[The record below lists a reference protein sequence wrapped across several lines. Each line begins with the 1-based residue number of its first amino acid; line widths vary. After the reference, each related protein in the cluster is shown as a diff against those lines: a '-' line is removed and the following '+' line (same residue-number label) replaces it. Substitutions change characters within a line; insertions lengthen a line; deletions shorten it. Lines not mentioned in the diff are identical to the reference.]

1 MRWIKTIVLILALCA
16 LGAVIAL
23 RGGCAT
29 LHPASTEIP
38 AMTETPLLAPTPDPT
53 FLPTTEPTPAPTPE
67 PIPTLEPTPQ
77 PTPVPTP
84 TPVSGPAVIITK
96 NPTSESLSVGG
107 KTWFIAHAENAV
119 SLTWELVDPSGNLHS
134 VSDAMAMN
142 PGLALEVLEGDT
154 IAVSNVP
161 ISINGWGV
169 QARFVGQGN
178 SATTSPAFIYV
189 SDFLS
194 AYMPVLQNYLSFFSV
209 SSNLPDSS
217 LSSDYLTNGDAS
229 YYIIKYGT
237 YDVSHLVRYNTRI
250 GYYLKDLNKDG
261 IPEMLIGSMPA
272 ESDYPPASFI
282 VDLFTLVNGV
292 PRRVVASSER
302 VRYELRSD
310 NLVYF
315 DGSGGA
321 AYNTRSVFRFNGIGL
336 ERVTEIRMEERNFYL
351 DNAPVSEEQFWQKAK
366 DFESLVIDF
375 QRTAL
380 N

>member
-1 MRWIKTIVLILALCA
+1 MNRIKPIVLLLVLGA
-16 LGAVIAL
+16 LGGVIAL
-23 RGGCAT
+23 RSGRIIP
-29 LHPASTEIP
+29 HPDSSVAP
-38 AMTETPLLAPTPDPT
+38 VMTEAPLLV
-53 FLPTTEPTPAPTPE
+53 PTPE
-67 PIPTLEPTPQ
+67 PTLVPTAKPTPVSTPTPTLEPTPP

-84 TPVSGPAVIITK
+84 TPVPGPAVIITK

-119 SLTWELVDPSGNLHS
+119 SLTWELVDPDGNVHS
-134 VSDAMAMN
+134 VSDAMAIN
-142 PGLALEVLEGDT
+142 PGLSLEVLEGDT

-169 QARFVGQGN
+169 QARFDGQGN
-178 SATTSPAFIYV
+178 SATTSPAIIYV

-194 AYMPVLQNYLSFFSV
+194 AYMPVLQNYLNFI
-209 SSNLPDSS
+209 NGNIPDGS
-217 LSSDYLTNGDAS
+217 LSSDYLTNRDAS

-237 YDVSHLVRYNTRI
+237 YDVSFLVRYNTRI

-282 VDLFTLVNGV
+282 VDLFTLVSGV
-292 PRRVVASSER
+292 PQRVVASSER

-310 NLVYF
+310 NLIYLE
-315 DGSGGA
+315 GSGGA
-321 AYNTRSVFRFNGIGL
+321 AYSTRCVYRFNGIGL
-336 ERVTEIRMEERNFYL
+336 ERVSEIRMEDRDFYL
-351 DNAPVSEEQFWQKAK
+351 DNAPISEEQFWQKASE
-366 DFESLVIDF
+366 FESLVIDF

>member
-1 MRWIKTIVLILALCA
+1 MRRIKIIVLILALCA

-23 RGGCAT
+23 RGCRAK
-29 LHPASTEIP
+29 LQPASTENP
-38 AMTETPLLAPTPDPT
+38 VMTGAPLLDPTPGPT
-53 FLPTTEPTPAPTPE
+53 LIPTAEPTPAPT

-84 TPVSGPAVIITK
+84 TPVPGPAVIITK

-107 KTWFIAHAENAV
+107 KTWFIAHANNAV
-119 SLTWELVDPSGNLHS
+119 SLTWELVDPDGNIHS

-169 QARFVGQGN
+169 QARSDGQGN
-178 SATTSPAFIYV
+178 SATTSLAIIYV

-194 AYMPVLQNYLSFFSV
+194 AYMPVLQNYLSFFGR
-209 SSNLPDSS
+209 NMPDAS

-229 YYIIKYGT
+229 YYIIKYGS
-237 YDVSHLVRYNTRI
+237 YDVSFLVRYNTRI

-261 IPEMLIGSMPA
+261 IPEMLIGCITT
-272 ESDYPPASFI
+272 ESDYPPASYI

-310 NLVYF
+310 NLIYYE
-315 DGSGGA
+315 GSGGA
-321 AYNTRSVFRFNGIGL
+321 AFSTRSVFRFNGAGL

-351 DNAPVSEEQFWQKAK
+351 DNTPIGEEQFWQKANE
-366 DFESLVIDF
+366 FESLVIDF